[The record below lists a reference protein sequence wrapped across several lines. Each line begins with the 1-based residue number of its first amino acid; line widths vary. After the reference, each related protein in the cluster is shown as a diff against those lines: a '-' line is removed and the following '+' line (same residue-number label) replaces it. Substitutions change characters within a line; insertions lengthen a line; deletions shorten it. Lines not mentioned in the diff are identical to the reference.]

1 MLLLFN
7 VLNIT
12 RYIDVKLLALKESQ
26 VVWVVYVD
34 VVCLSHHGNL
44 LDACTLA
51 AVAAL
56 QNSKISNINFC
67 CTY

>member
-1 MLLLFN
+1 ML
-7 VLNIT
+7 IKS
-12 RYIDVKLLALKESQ
+12 RYIDLELLALKESQ
-26 VVWVVYVD
+26 IIWIVYVD

-56 QNSKISNINFC
+56 QNSNILSHYYYNYV
-67 CTY
+67 TDT